1 MSNTDRDRVGR
12 AEQKLPFLSARQAVA
27 LQVGGTVAGVLLA
40 WHLAL
45 VITAGVPVAGI
56 GITLRGL
63 IAAAPLSLGAKY
75 HPNPAAAAA
84 LFGILLAVGIVG
96 VIASRRWRKGRRDHR
111 PLGLATGTQA
121 RMSAGEL
128 RARKVAAWTRR
139 GSVAAGRLDVD
150 TAPLAEVGFLLGHK
164 RDDGEPI
171 VLSLED
177 QTGIVAPTGAGKTLY
192 LMVNACLD
200 APGPLIATSTKPEI
214 LDAIVEAR
222 TGKGRVWVFDPLN
235 LAHWPEP
242 MVWDATTGCADPA
255 MATSSGLAF
264 AGGLQ
269 VDDGRDGSF
278 FQVQA
283 GIIMSRLLRAAA
295 ADALT
300 MDAVITWSADL
311 KSAAQRAVTILRRSP
326 ETAQWATTLA
336 TAISG
341 ADETATSV
349 RMTMAQKIEPLLNP
363 VVMRQ
368 LLPTPGVSVFD
379 PAAFVQS
386 TDTLVLITDDQA
398 QTNVA
403 PLTTMLLNQVMD
415 AAKKAAALA
424 RTGQL
429 DPPLR
434 IAADEIANVAPLPK
448 LPGMLSDSR
457 GIGVQWFPA
466 FQSVAQILARWGDK
480 QGRAILA
487 NLNCSLVLGGLQDE
501 KALERFSTL
510 VGQVDMIQ
518 VSSTVDAA
526 NIATGRQVTMTERT
540 AVRPEEIR
548 QLPDG
553 TALVIYRNAP
563 AMLVDLVAWRD
574 RPDGAD
580 IMAGMTRV
588 RAARIA
594 HHHRAAA
601 VEQ

>member
-1 MSNTDRDRVGR
+1 MIDDKDQVGR
-12 AEQKLPFLSARQAVA
+12 ARQKLPLLSARQSVA
-27 LQVGGTVAGVLLA
+27 LQVGGSVAGLLLA

-45 VITAGVPVAGI
+45 VITAGVPVSGI
-56 GITLRGL
+56 GVTVRGL
-63 IAAAPLSLGAKY
+63 LTAAPLSLGAKY
-75 HPNPAAAAA
+75 HPDPVAAGAA
-84 LFGILLAVGIVG
+84 FGVLLAVGVAAVTAG
-96 VIASRRWRKGRRDHR
+96 RRWRRSRRGHR
-111 PLGLATGTQA
+111 PLGLATGRQT

-139 GSVAAGRLDVD
+139 GSVDAGRLDTG
-150 TAPLAEVGFLLGHK
+150 TAALTEVGFLLGHQHGT
-164 RDDGEPI
+164 GEPV

-177 QTGIVAPTGAGKTLY
+177 QVGIIAATGAGKTLY

-200 APGPLIATSTKPEI
+200 APGPLIATSTKPEV

-222 TGKGRVWVFDPLN
+222 TGQGRVWVFDPLN
-235 LAHWPEP
+235 LAYWPEP
-242 MVWDATTGCADPA
+242 MVWDATAGRVDPA

-278 FQVQA
+278 FQVQS

-295 ADALT
+295 VDGLT
-300 MDAVITWSADL
+300 MDAVITWAADL
-311 KSAAQRAVTILRRSP
+311 KSAAQKAVAILRRSP
-326 ETAQWATTLA
+326 DTAQWATTLA

-341 ADETATSV
+341 TDETATSV

-379 PAAFVQS
+379 PAAFVHS

-403 PLTTMLLNQVMD
+403 PLTTMLLNEVMD
-415 AAKKAAALA
+415 AAKKAAALS

-429 DPPLR
+429 DPPMR
-434 IAADEIANVAPLPK
+434 IAADEIVNVAPMPK

-457 GIGVQWFPA
+457 GGGVQWVTV

-480 QGRAILA
+480 DGRAILA

-501 KALERFSTL
+501 KALERFSAL
-510 VGQVDMIQ
+510 VGQVDMLQ
-518 VSSTVDAA
+518 VSSTVDAD
-526 NIATGRQVTMTERT
+526 NVATGRSVAMAERT
-540 AVRPEEIR
+540 VLRQEEIR

-563 AMLVDLVAWRD
+563 AMLVDMVAWRD

-594 HHHRAAA
+594 HHRSVAGR
-601 VEQ
+601 